1 MPSSKK
7 RPIESDPIAEGIDYA
22 KRVVARKIPACKFV
36 RLAAQRFL
44 DDLKAAETGRSPWRF
59 DPDRA
64 MAPIAVCER
73 LPNIK
78 GPQAGDPIRL
88 MPWQRCWTANLFGF
102 VERET
107 GLRRFRQASIWVPRG
122 NGKSTWLAPLALY
135 CAFGEGEG
143 GAEAYAAAVTRDQA
157 KIVWSTAAEML
168 HRAPALRQ
176 RLGIEQSVHA
186 IFQPRSAS
194 SFLPLSSDAKSLDGL
209 NVHFACLDEIGSH
222 RTARVYDIILTA
234 LGKRLQPLLISI
246 STATANTTGIG
257 KQIWDLS
264 IKVLTGALEDER
276 FFTVLYT
283 ADEGDNPFAEA
294 TLAKANPSWGLTVVP
309 EQVRMIARQARNN
322 PAQEAVY
329 KTRHLNLWVTGN
341 QALFAMDHW
350 AACRA
355 EGLRLEDFTG
365 RSCILGLDIAN
376 KIDLTALVLLFPE
389 EDDNGREI
397 YSVFCRA
404 WLPEARVESQPA
416 YAQWISSDWLTQTPG
431 ETTDFSMIEE
441 AILKCCASF
450 EVQAVTYDP
459 WSATQLPQR
468 MMERNVPMVEY
479 PMTVSTMSE
488 PTKAVDV
495 CMRERRFRHDGNPV
509 LAWCL
514 SNVVGHHD
522 AKDNIFP
529 RKELPEHK
537 IDAAIGLIMALGQH
551 IVREAE
557 GAKTIYSGDSEL
569 RFW

>member
-1 MPSSKK
+1 
-7 RPIESDPIAEGIDYA
+7 
-22 KRVVARKIPACKFV
+22 
-36 RLAAQRFL
+36 
-44 DDLKAAETGRSPWRF
+44 
-59 DPDRA
+59 
-64 MAPIAVCER
+64 
-73 LPNIK
+73 
-78 GPQAGDPIRL
+78 

-107 GLRRFRQASIWVPRG
+107 GWRRFRQASIWVPRG
-122 NGKSTWLAPLALY
+122 NGKSTWLAPLAVY
-135 CAFGEGEG
+135 CAFAEGEG
-143 GAEAYAAAVTRDQA
+143 GAEAYAAAVTRDQS

-168 HRAPALRQ
+168 RRAPALRQ

-246 STATANTTGIG
+246 STATADTTGIG

-264 IKVLTGALEDER
+264 VKVLTSALEDER
-276 FFTVLYT
+276 FFAVLYT
-283 ADEGDNPFAEA
+283 ADEGDDPFAEA

-329 KTRHLNLWVTGN
+329 KTRHLNIWVTGN

-350 AACRA
+350 AACKV
-355 EGLRLEDFTG
+355 EGLRLEDFAG
-365 RSCILGLDIAN
+365 RPCVLGLDIAN
-376 KIDLTALVLLFPE
+376 KIDLTGLVLLFPE
-389 EDDNGREI
+389 EDDEGNEV

-416 YAQWISSDWLTQTPG
+416 YAQWISSGWLIQTPG

-441 AILKCCASF
+441 AILECCAGF

-459 WSATQLPQR
+459 WSATQLAQR

-479 PMTVSTMSE
+479 PMNVSTLSE

-495 CMRERRFRHDGNPV
+495 CVRERRFRHDGNPV

-514 SNVVGHHD
+514 SNVVGHRD

-537 IDAAIGLIMALGQH
+537 IDAAIALIMALGQQ
-551 IVREAE
+551 IVRSAD
-557 GAKTIYSGDSEL
+557 KTPTIYKDSDL
-569 RFW
+569 LLW